1 MKGKTKKSIIVLVVL
16 LAIGFAAVSTT
27 LYINGVIHLGANQEN
42 FENNLIFT
50 RASLDYSDE
59 TKTDISDVTGEGA
72 EGDKLR
78 IVNNEKAIEFTT
90 ETLKNIGESVT
101 LSYDITNNSQ
111 YGAEFTGITC
121 DVYDGTE
128 VDEANKNTNPEYI
141 RLEVQDFKNPLGE
154 GETEATNKKIS
165 SKGRIENQ
173 TVKVTMKK
181 SYVGTE
187 TENTKTY
194 TVKCTIN
201 ASGLSE

>member
-78 IVNNEKAIEFTT
+78 IVNNGKAIEFTT

-165 SKGRIENQ
+165 SKGGIENQ

-187 TENTKTY
+187 TENTITY

>member
-27 LYINGVIHLGANQEN
+27 LYINGVIHIGANQKN
-42 FENNLIFT
+42 FEDNLIFT

-59 TKTDISDVTGEGA
+59 TKTDITDVTGEGA

-78 IVNNEKAIEFTT
+78 ILDKGKSISFTT

-128 VDEANKNTNPEYI
+128 ISEANKNANPEYI
-141 RLEVQDFKNPLGE
+141 TLDVKDFKNALAD

-165 SKGRIENQ
+165 SKGKIENQ

-181 SYVGTE
+181 SFVGDE
-187 TENTKTY
+187 TTTTKTY